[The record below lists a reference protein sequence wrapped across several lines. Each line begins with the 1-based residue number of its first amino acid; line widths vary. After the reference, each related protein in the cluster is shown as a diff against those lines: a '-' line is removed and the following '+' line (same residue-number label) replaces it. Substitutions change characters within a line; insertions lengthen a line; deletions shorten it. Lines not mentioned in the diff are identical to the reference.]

1 MNDFLTNF
9 SLGMENKAEKVK
21 NEILKTNELSQ
32 DFGLMLSEKDAKM
45 LEKVGRDII
54 SETDRIEFGS
64 SITVKIIEKFI
75 NSTYISQN
83 DYADTIV
90 SLIEVFYVAKDECL
104 DTFNDDEVIDIMFD
118 FFEDQSGGSI
128 EILQSRDLDYLCKN
142 IRYKASRIADPEYYR
157 LMDDY
162 EEGIDNE

>member
-1 MNDFLTNF
+1 MNDILINF
-9 SLGMENKAEKVK
+9 FMDMETKSEKVK

-32 DFGLMLSEKDAKM
+32 DFGLMLSEKDAQM
-45 LEKVGRDII
+45 LERTGREII

-75 NSTYISQN
+75 NSTYISQS
-83 DYADTIV
+83 DYADIIA

-104 DTFNDDEVIDIMFD
+104 DTLNDNEVIDIMFD
-118 FFEDQSGGSI
+118 FFEHQSGGSI
-128 EILQSRDLDYLCKN
+128 EILQSRDLDYLCKI

-157 LMDDY
+157 LMDNY
-162 EEGIDNE
+162 EEGIDHE